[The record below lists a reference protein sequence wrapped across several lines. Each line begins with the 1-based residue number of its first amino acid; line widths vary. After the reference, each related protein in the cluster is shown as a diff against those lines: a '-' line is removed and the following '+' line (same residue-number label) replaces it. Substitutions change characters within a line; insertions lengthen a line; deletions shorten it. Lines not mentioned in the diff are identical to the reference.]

1 MASFVVLVE
10 VSSMYGRQVFF
21 NLWPDVMI
29 AFPFET
35 KVLEVLPA
43 IAPKIPVML
52 RAEAL
57 PSRDSKSYV

>member
-35 KVLEVLPA
+35 KVPT
-43 IAPKIPVML
+43 IAPKIPVIL
-52 RAEAL
+52 RAEAYQAETQ
-57 PSRDSKSYV
+57 RHMCKR